1 MNNETSKPVQIL
13 SIDAWGN
20 ADGGYEWNA
29 WYRVGEMTMETL
41 EGLKT
46 DAEKLQYMVDEG
58 YINGVE
64 GGAIEDDQHNY
75 VIVDKQS
82 GEPLFAIEYGNH
94 Y

>member
-1 MNNETSKPVQIL
+1 MNNETSKPVNIL

-20 ADGGYEWNA
+20 EEGGYDWNS
-29 WYRVGEMTMETL
+29 YYKVGEMTMETL
-41 EGLKT
+41 KGLKT
-46 DAEKLQYMVDEG
+46 DADKLEYMVDEG

-64 GGAIEDDQHNY
+64 GGAIEDDQYNY